1 MNILYNIR
9 HRGKIALLFLALI
22 VLIAFNCNM
31 YDKNIAEMGDSFSEV
46 YADRLIAQDYIYK
59 LSDRL
64 HERKLVLAQKQGAEN
79 MQALFGNRSLA
90 IAPLVSSYE
99 KTKLTEAEQELFTQF
114 KRNTLVLASLEKAI
128 LQEQNAY
135 ARRSLLASYEAQTT
149 HSLSLLEGL
158 SEVQLS
164 RGKNLSDNSRRIVS
178 YSVII
183 NQFNWGL
190 IILVGLIIQAL
201 VFSDIS
207 AIPKLKQ
214 RPDLN

>member
-9 HRGKIALLFLALI
+9 HRGKIALLFLAL
-22 VLIAFNCNM
+22 VALVAFNCNL

-59 LSDRL
+59 LSDRI
-64 HERKLVLAQKQGAEN
+64 HERKLMLAQKQDPEN
-79 MQALFGNRSLA
+79 MQALFNNRSLA

-99 KTKLTEAEQELFTQF
+99 KTKLTEGEQQLFTQF
-114 KRNTLVLASLEKAI
+114 KRNVLVLASLEKAI
-128 LQEQNAY
+128 VQERNPY
-135 ARRSLLASYEAQTT
+135 ARRSLLTSYEVQAN

-164 RGKNLSDNSRRIVS
+164 RGKNLSDNSRKIVS

-190 IILVGLIIQAL
+190 IIVVGLIIQAL
-201 VFSDIS
+201 VLTDIS
-207 AIPKLKQ
+207 AVSKLKQ
-214 RPDLN
+214 KPNLN